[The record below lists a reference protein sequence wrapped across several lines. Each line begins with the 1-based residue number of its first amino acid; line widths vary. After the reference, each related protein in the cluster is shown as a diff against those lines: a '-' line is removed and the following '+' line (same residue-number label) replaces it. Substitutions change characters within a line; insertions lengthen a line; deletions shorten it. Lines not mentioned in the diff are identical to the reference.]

1 MLKKILVG
9 VKDDLESKSALC
21 YAANLAKIT
30 GAELTALH
38 VIEELEEYHFY
49 EDIELLYKVEARKD
63 KEEAIRKIKEVSR
76 ECHLGRVNIEIAYG
90 NPAKM
95 ILRESAKKD
104 YDLIVV
110 GSHSKPRFLEFLL
123 GGVAFQII
131 HYAKRP
137 VLVVKRL
144 RSMKTFLVCLD
155 GSLYAY
161 RALKFAG
168 KIAKAAGAKVTLL
181 HVAMEGHGSHPEALD
196 VIKHGKELL
205 DKIGVEG
212 ETLIREGPTAE
223 EILREAREKD
233 YDLIVM
239 GHKGKSAIREFLL
252 GDVVSKVIHH
262 SLRPTLVYR

>member
-21 YAANLAKIT
+21 YAANLARVT

-49 EDIELLYKVEARKD
+49 EDVELLYRAEATRDKD
-63 KEEAIRKIKEVSR
+63 EAIRKIRDVSK
-76 ECHLGRVNIEIAYG
+76 ECHLERVEIEIAYG

-95 ILRESAKKD
+95 ILKESIKGGF
-104 YDLIVV
+104 DLIVV

-137 VLVVKRL
+137 VLVVKRM
-144 RSMKTFLVCLD
+144 RNMDTFLVCLD

-168 KIAKAAGAKVTLL
+168 KIAKTAGARVTLL
-181 HVAMEGHGSHPEALD
+181 HVSTGGRRGQQEAQDILQHGR
-196 VIKHGKELL
+196 ELL
-205 DKIGVEG
+205 DKIGVDAD
-212 ETLIREGPTAE
+212 TVIREGPTAE
-223 EILREAREKD
+223 EILMEAREKD